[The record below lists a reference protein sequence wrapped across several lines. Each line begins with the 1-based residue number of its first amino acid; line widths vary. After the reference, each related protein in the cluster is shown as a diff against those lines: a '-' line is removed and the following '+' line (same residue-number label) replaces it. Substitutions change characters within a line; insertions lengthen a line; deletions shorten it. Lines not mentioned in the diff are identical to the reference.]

1 MKILVEKANIML
13 FTAAG
18 IEFVKGDIAIEGG
31 RIKSIGKAPEG
42 FTAVKKIDARGM
54 MAMPGLINT
63 HTHLPMSLLRNYA
76 DDMPLMEWLEKKVW
90 PVEARL
96 SEEDI
101 YWGSMLSIAELI
113 MSGTTCFND
122 MYEFADSV
130 AQAAADSGIRG
141 FVANTLFD
149 RTRDGDRELS
159 KTANLFRKWSKNADG
174 RIGVMVAPHAP
185 YTCSDDYLIEASNL
199 ARELGTGLHIH
210 LSESRSEVEESIRRN
225 KKTPVRHMQELGIF
239 EGRTLAAHCV
249 HVTGEDIEL
258 LSQNNVCVLN
268 NPASNLKLGNGFAP
282 IEAMLQK
289 GICVSLGTDGACSNN
304 SQNMLEEMKLAAL
317 INKGIAE
324 NPQAM
329 GAEKVIKMATLSG
342 ANALGI
348 GDLTGSLE
356 EGKAADI
363 ILVDMRAA
371 HMQPVHNM
379 SSAVVYSAQAADV
392 DTVIV
397 NGKILMEN
405 RMLTT
410 INLEYIK
417 KKVLESAYRITR
429 V

>member
-1 MKILVEKANIML
+1 MKILIEKANVML
-13 FTAAG
+13 FTAEGAN
-18 IEFVKGDIAIEGG
+18 IKQCDIAVDCGI
-31 RIKSIGKAPEG
+31 IKSLGRVPEG
-42 FTAVKKIDARGM
+42 FMPVKKIDARGM
-54 MAMPGLINT
+54 IAMPGLINT

-76 DDMPLMEWLEKKVW
+76 DDMPLMDWLEKKVW

-159 KTANLFRKWSKNADG
+159 KTADLFRKWNKNGDG

-185 YTCSDDYLIEASNL
+185 YTCSDEYLIEASRL
-199 ARELGTGLHIH
+199 AKELGTGLHIH

-225 KKTPVRHMQELGIF
+225 KKTPVRHMYELGIF

-249 HVTGEDIEL
+249 HVTGDDIEL

-268 NPASNLKLGNGFAP
+268 NPSSNLKLGNGFAP
-282 IEAMLQK
+282 VEAMLQK

-304 SQNMLEEMKLAAL
+304 SQNMVEDMKLAAL

-329 GAEKVIKMATLSG
+329 GAERVIKMATISG

-348 GDLTGSLE
+348 GSITGSLE

-363 ILVDMRAA
+363 ILVDMKAA

-379 SSAVVYSAQAADV
+379 ASAVVYSAQAADV

-410 INLEYIK
+410 MNLEYIK
-417 KKVLESAYRITR
+417 KKALESAGRIT
-429 V
+429 

>member
-1 MKILVEKANIML
+1 MKILVEKANVML
-13 FTAAG
+13 FTDEG
-18 IEFVKGDIAIEGG
+18 INIKQCDIAIEGG
-31 RIKSIGKAPEG
+31 KITSIGKAPEG
-42 FTAVKKIDARGM
+42 FLPIKKIDARCM
-54 MAMPGLINT
+54 IAMPGLINT

-76 DDMPLMEWLEKKVW
+76 DDMPLMDWLERKVW
-90 PVEARL
+90 PVESRL

-130 AQAAADSGIRG
+130 AQAAFDSGIRG

-149 RTRDGDRELS
+149 RTRIADKGLS
-159 KTANLFRKWSKNADG
+159 KTEDLFRKWSRTSEG
-174 RIGVMVAPHAP
+174 RVGVMVAPHAP
-185 YTCSDDYLIEASNL
+185 YTCSDDYLVEAARA

-210 LSESRSEVEESIRRN
+210 LSESRAEVAQSLERN
-225 KKTPVRHMQELGIF
+225 KRTPVRHLYELGVF

-249 HVTGEDIEL
+249 HVTSEDMEL
-258 LSQNNVCVLN
+258 LAQNNVCVLN

-282 IEAMLQK
+282 VEAMMQN

-304 SQNMLEEMKLAAL
+304 SQNMLEDMKLAAL
-317 INKGIAE
+317 INKGVGE
-324 NPQAM
+324 NPQALS
-329 GAEKVIKMATLSG
+329 ADRVIKMATVSG

-348 GDLTGSLE
+348 GSVTGSLE

-363 ILVDMRAA
+363 ILVDMKAA
-371 HMQPVHNM
+371 NMQPVHNM
-379 SSAVVYSAQAADV
+379 ASAIVYSAQAADV

-410 INLEYIK
+410 INLDYVK
-417 KKVLESAYRITR
+417 KKALESANRITGA
-429 V
+429 

>member
-1 MKILVEKANIML
+1 MKILIEKANVML
-13 FTAAG
+13 FTDEG
-18 IEFVKGDIAIEGG
+18 INIKQCDIAIEGCN
-31 RIKSIGKAPEG
+31 IKSIGKAPEG
-42 FTAVKKIDARGM
+42 FLPIKKIDARGM
-54 MAMPGLINT
+54 IAMPGLINT

-76 DDMPLMEWLEKKVW
+76 DDMPLMDWLEKKVW
-90 PVEARL
+90 PVESRL

-130 AQAAADSGIRG
+130 AQAAFDSGIRG

-149 RTRDGDRELS
+149 RTRIADKGLS
-159 KTANLFRKWSKNADG
+159 KTEDLFRKWSRTSEG
-174 RIGVMVAPHAP
+174 RVGVMVAPHAL
-185 YTCSDDYLIEASNL
+185 YTCSDDYLVEAARA

-210 LSESRSEVEESIRRN
+210 LSESRVEVEQSLERN
-225 KKTPVRHMQELGIF
+225 KRTPVRHLYELGVF
-239 EGRTLAAHCV
+239 ESRTLAAHCV
-249 HVTGEDIEL
+249 HITSEDMEL

-282 IEAMLQK
+282 VEAMLQK

-304 SQNMLEEMKLAAL
+304 SQNMLEDMKLAAL
-317 INKGIAE
+317 INKGVGE
-324 NPQAM
+324 NPQALS
-329 GAEKVIKMATLSG
+329 ADRVIKMATVSG

-348 GDLTGSLE
+348 GSVTGSLE

-363 ILVDMRAA
+363 ILVDMKAA
-371 HMQPVHNM
+371 NMQPVHNM
-379 SSAVVYSAQAADV
+379 ASAIVYSAQAADV

-410 INLEYIK
+410 MNLEYIK
-417 KKVLESAYRITR
+417 KKALESVGRITR